1 MRRLDGGDVL
11 LKQPL
16 NKVLYPVHFSG
27 SLFLARYQ
35 LSIGV
40 LHLQDLLPS
49 QSNCGSFSLLSTAV
63 LYTEIVR

>member
-1 MRRLDGGDVL
+1 MAVMCFLSSLSTRYCTPSTFQV
-11 LKQPL
+11 P
-16 NKVLYPVHFSG
+16 
-27 SLFLARYQ
+27 LFLARYQ

-49 QSNCGSFSLLSTAV
+49 RSNCGSFSLLSTAV